1 MANRSRTPQ
10 RLVEPSW
17 DRTGASGQ
25 GAEPAWREPS
35 TTQARRPAQP
45 PRHESSSGAEG
56 PSPRRGHWPALKLAL
71 AVVGLCVAAG
81 LLWSMA
87 DVAREQ
93 VARGAAPGAGQ
104 AFSGSAR

>member
-25 GAEPAWREPS
+25 GAEPAWREPT
-35 TTQARRPAQP
+35 TTQARRPAQY
-45 PRHESSSGAEG
+45 ESSSEGAEPDSG
-56 PSPRRGHWPALKLAL
+56 QRRGHWPALKLAL

-93 VARGAAPGAGQ
+93 VARGAAPA
-104 AFSGSAR
+104 ASGPVR